1 MEDCCCDK
9 VSVIRVFIVIIIKS
23 RELETE
29 IRKMNQDE
37 FKWGVNW
44 QQVKF

>member
-9 VSVIRVFIVIIIKS
+9 VSIISVVIVMMKS

-44 QQVKF
+44 QQVKC

>member
-9 VSVIRVFIVIIIKS
+9 VSIISDVIVMMES

-44 QQVKF
+44 QQVLA

>member
-9 VSVIRVFIVIIIKS
+9 VSIISVVIVMMKS

-29 IRKMNQDE
+29 VRKMNQDE

-44 QQVKF
+44 QQVLA